1 MKNNGGFIQQ
11 QHQAT
16 LKKSFSYFTQSE
28 NVETELCVDS
38 IKTHLRQERRQSWQT
53 LEELLAWRNGIHQLQ
68 VAHNIGTDN
77 WQDRKIICSC
87 TDYLKNNIC
96 IHVLA
101 LAVILTVAKFPLEAK
116 NTQLK
121 QLKKKRSS

>member
-1 MKNNGGFIQQ
+1 MV
-11 QHQAT
+11 
-16 LKKSFSYFTQSE
+16 FT
-28 NVETELCVDS
+28 NFKCLIVID
-38 IKTHLRQERRQSWQT
+38 
-53 LEELLAWRNGIHQLQ
+53 
-68 VAHNIGTDN
+68 TDN

-116 NTQLK
+116 NTQLR
-121 QLKKKRSS
+121 QLKKKGRPSMAKKALLTQ